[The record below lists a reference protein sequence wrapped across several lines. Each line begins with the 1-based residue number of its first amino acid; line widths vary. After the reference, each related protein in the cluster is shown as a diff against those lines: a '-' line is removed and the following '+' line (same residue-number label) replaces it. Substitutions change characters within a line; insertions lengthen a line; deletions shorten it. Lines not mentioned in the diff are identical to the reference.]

1 MLLLHNVS
9 TLLFLCFEKPP
20 KNNFLPNNPKT
31 KKFFSFLKNA
41 TKTFRT
47 NILHITAHTA
57 TPNQNK
63 IISQKRNKL
72 LAKLKKIPLKLL
84 ATNYSQQT
92 TRKLLTIYYDK
103 KKSLNFFFLLL
114 PNVFFNILIHFFL
127 LLFFCLPFF
136 IFFIF
141 YHLFF
146 H

>member
-92 TRKLLTIYYDK
+92 TRKLLTIYYEK
-103 KKSLNFFFLLL
+103 KNPSIFFFY
-114 PNVFFNILIHFFL
+114 FFPTSSSIS
-127 LLFFCLPFF
+127 
-136 IFFIF
+136 
-141 YHLFF
+141 
-146 H
+146 